1 MADAITDPDPV
12 RKNALDALLRSP
24 EPPLLQTISRAFAQA
39 KGDTALSLIPLLL
52 EQENSTLS
60 AVVGKDF
67 VRRSV
72 AERIAITTAIA
83 GHNDSDAVE
92 IIKSG
97 LNDPAAAVQR
107 VAMMRLVAL
116 PANVSIPL
124 IDSYSRRAPGE
135 LQLVAQAVKTE
146 IENRRLWPFLKRTRT
161 NQAGA
166 NESVF
171 PSRNGHTP
179 RRSPDG
185 QWIAYEETGWGRPG
199 GSGGF
204 GRSNLISITH
214 VIGTDGARDRVVSDM
229 FLVSWMSDSKRV
241 GTARDA
247 FVAISDLDGNVLAE
261 FGELLDKKYRGTE
274 TSGVAWT
281 TTDLRSQFGG
291 TMPHQKRLAGSEN
304 FGFGEGAAFSPDG
317 KWYGPLQDD
326 RGFFFIAADGQRM
339 PIKLTLSARSTNA
352 LWSPDGRYVQISDLA
367 DWVIVDMQTL
377 SVHRIQNIIDGNG
390 SETARGCNP
399 WSKDRKR
406 LTFIRDGQVW
416 ISDARLTKPANGKIM
431 SFDWLD
437 DHTLICDRHEE
448 DEKKAFSIPS
458 SSLRR
463 ISLVNAAPD
472 N

>member
-107 VAMMRLVAL
+107 VAMMRLLAL
-116 PANVSIPL
+116 PADVSIPL

-247 FVAISDLDGNVLAE
+247 FVTISDLDGNVLAE

-274 TSGVAWT
+274 NSGVAWT

-304 FGFGEGAAFSPDG
+304 FGFGEGAAFFARWKVVRSSARRARV
-317 KWYGPLQDD
+317 L
-326 RGFFFIAADGQRM
+326 
-339 PIKLTLSARSTNA
+339 LSRRRRSTNA
-352 LWSPDGRYVQISDLA
+352 DQTHALSTVYKRAVVAGR
-367 DWVIVDMQTL
+367 TL
-377 SVHRIQNIIDGNG
+377 RANKRPRRLGNRRHANAERSQN
-390 SETARGCNP
+390 
-399 WSKDRKR
+399 SKHKR
-406 LTFIRDGQVW
+406 RQWFRNC
-416 ISDARLTKPANGKIM
+416 A
-431 SFDWLD
+431 WL
-437 DHTLICDRHEE
+437 
-448 DEKKAFSIPS
+448 
-458 SSLRR
+458 
-463 ISLVNAAPD
+463 
-472 N
+472 